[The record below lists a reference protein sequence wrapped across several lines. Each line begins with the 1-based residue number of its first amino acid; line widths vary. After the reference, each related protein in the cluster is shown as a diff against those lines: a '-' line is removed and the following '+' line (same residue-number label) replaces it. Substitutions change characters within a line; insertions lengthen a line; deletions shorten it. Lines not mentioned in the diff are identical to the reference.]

1 MFRALTPLSSLG
13 SFQRRYSRCTGQMR
27 YGKDGP
33 SMVAKLTS
41 RSWGFE
47 RAASLGAALNDNF
60 KPPELND
67 AEIRKAPAI
76 SAASRIL
83 RFDSA
88 F

>member
-1 MFRALTPLSSLG
+1 
-13 SFQRRYSRCTGQMR
+13 MR

-88 F
+88 FRSKAAAAAACR